1 MQDPPDK
8 PTPTAATGQRA
19 RTVPRGTHR
28 TRLPEGWIKI
38 HRKALDSWIF
48 DCERWFVWSYLLL
61 SANWEQTVKPTRAGP
76 VKVDRGQIL
85 TSERELSK
93 RLKIGRKVV
102 RTTLGLLERDGAI
115 SRHPAQ
121 GSVGFPAQG
130 GTLITICKY
139 EVYQEVAL
147 GHRPEPGPRPAHQG
161 DVSLI
166 LTPERREEK
175 RETPER
181 AKSNINANTE
191 PRADPAFSLS
201 PGIDD
206 QIRKEREEAAS
217 RDEVF
222 QAIRQ
227 MRDRPKGNE

>member
-1 MQDPPDK
+1 MATNPP
-8 PTPTAATGQRA
+8 T
-19 RTVPRGTHR
+19 R
-28 TRLPEGWIKI
+28 TRLPKGWVKI
-38 HRKALDSWIF
+38 HRKALGSWIF
-48 DCERWFVWSYLLL
+48 QDSERWFVWSYLLL
-61 SANWEQTVKPTRAGP
+61 SANWEPTVEPRKRVGP
-76 VKVDRGQIL
+76 ISVDRGQLL
-85 TSERELSK
+85 TSEREISK
-93 RLKIGRKVV
+93 TLNIGRQVV
-102 RTTLGLLERDGAI
+102 RTTLEWLERDKAI
-115 SRHPAQ
+115 TRVPTQ
-121 GSVGFPAQG
+121 GDGGLPTQG

-139 EVYQEVAL
+139 SVYQEVPVGYQPTANPL
-147 GHRPEPGPRPAHQG
+147 PTHQE